1 MSSSALPHFPAFDPD
16 QTGDVTV
23 RWRRWVSRFKNLMV
37 AMNITSDPRQ
47 KALLLHYAGESMS
60 DIFDTLNVA
69 AAGPDQTNTDWA
81 MQAFTMYFAP
91 QENKDFEV
99 MNFRRAKQEKNEDL
113 ASFVTRLKKLSVT
126 CGFVNTDN
134 EIKAQILARGSN
146 SKLRSKMLLP
156 DNQNWTLSQVVAQ
169 GRAIEQSK
177 LQAEALEKALQQE
190 EQHSLNKLEAQKK
203 VKKPQSFGGKKC
215 FGCGNNWP
223 HIKGRIGCPI
233 FG

>member
-1 MSSSALPHFPAFDPD
+1 MSSTALPHFPAFDPN

-69 AAGPDQTNTDWA
+69 AAGPDQTNTDMA
-81 MQAFTMYFAP
+81 IQAFTTYFAP

-134 EIKAQILARGSN
+134 EIKA
-146 SKLRSKMLLP
+146 
-156 DNQNWTLSQVVAQ
+156 
-169 GRAIEQSK
+169 
-177 LQAEALEKALQQE
+177 
-190 EQHSLNKLEAQKK
+190 
-203 VKKPQSFGGKKC
+203 
-215 FGCGNNWP
+215 
-223 HIKGRIGCPI
+223 
-233 FG
+233 